1 MIWRVLES
9 VHGHFGVLA
18 AIALLHPAILLRRG
32 LPLSR
37 GARWSIGLTTLV
49 TALAFGFGVGIYEH
63 YRETAKRAVFVENE
77 TIGFLFETKEHLGF
91 AVMALALGAGIA
103 SLVAPPSAVG
113 VRRACALTYA
123 AAAMLCAVV
132 VALGTL
138 VASTQGF

>member
-49 TALAFGFGVGIYEH
+49 TALAFAFGVGIYEH
-63 YRETAKRAVFVENE
+63 YRETAKRAIFIESR
-77 TIGFLFETKEHLGF
+77 TIGLLFETKEHLGF

-103 SLVAPPSAVG
+103 ALVAPPSAVG

-123 AAAMLCAVV
+123 AAAILCAVV

>member
-49 TALAFGFGVGIYEH
+49 TALAFGLGVGIYEH
-63 YRETAKRAVFVENE
+63 YRETAKRAIFVESR
-77 TIGFLFETKEHLGF
+77 TIGLLFETKEHLGF
-91 AVMALALGAGIA
+91 AVIALALGAGVAALI
-103 SLVAPPSAVG
+103 APPSAVG
-113 VRRACALTYA
+113 VRRACAVTYA
-123 AAAMLCAVV
+123 AAAILCAVV